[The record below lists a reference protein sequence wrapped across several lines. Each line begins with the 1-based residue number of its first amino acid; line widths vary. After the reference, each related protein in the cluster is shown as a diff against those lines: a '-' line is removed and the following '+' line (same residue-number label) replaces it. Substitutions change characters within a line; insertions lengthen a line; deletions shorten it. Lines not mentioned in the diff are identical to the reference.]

1 MFGALLKKLPDD
13 PSERLRVLE
22 LLDAQTPLLEIQ
34 TTDTMEIQAQ
44 ISQQLYVLRDRKS
57 TRLNSSH

>member
-1 MFGALLKKLPDD
+1 MLFRS
-13 PSERLRVLE
+13 SERLRVLE

-44 ISQQLYVLRDRKS
+44 ISQQLYVLRLREASLQQDS
-57 TRLNSSH
+57 